1 MKYTHIAALIGS
13 ITMMTAQLFGQAA
26 TPTTPDSRRIR
37 NIAAPNA
44 APAAEPDKPHN
55 IAAPNAA
62 PAAEPDKPQFESRKL
77 ATSDISNIR
86 LNVVSGHIVFT
97 AAGIDYVYYPRT
109 NDHTTP
115 ATDVSACI
123 AVLAELRKTKAF
135 EVQVPI
141 RPDLPADRKRIT
153 VSELT
158 IPIDKLK

>member
-13 ITMMTAQLFGQAA
+13 ITIMTAQLFGQ
-26 TPTTPDSRRIR
+26 TESPTTPNPRRQIR
-37 NIAAPNA
+37 NIAAPTENA
-44 APAAEPDKPHN
+44 APAAEPDKPR
-55 IAAPNAA
+55 P
-62 PAAEPDKPQFESRKL
+62 KTTFESRKL

-109 NDHTTP
+109 NEHTTS

-123 AVLAELRKTKAF
+123 AVLAELRKTEAF

-141 RPDLPADRKRIT
+141 LLPDLPADRKRIT